1 MIDPHAFSTPA
12 RHAAHATAEAR
23 DMALLGAVAFRG
35 DDAAFEQLYRLH
47 VRAVIGAAYAI
58 CRDAW
63 IAEDIAQRAFAMLW
77 ERAGRLAAKS
87 VRLRPWL
94 VTVARNAAID
104 HLRAAQPTAEVTA
117 EADALCPQEA
127 AVTQALIADLT
138 PALAALS
145 PDQRTVIELRYF
157 GGLTFPA
164 IAERTGERLETVKSR
179 ARLALGH
186 LRRLLG

>member
-1 MIDPHAFSTPA
+1 MIDPQDCPNLA
-12 RHAAHATAEAR
+12 RHPAQSMAEAR
-23 DMALLGAVAFRG
+23 DTALLGAVAFRG
-35 DDAAFEQLYRLH
+35 DGAAFEQLYRLH
-47 VRAVIGAAYAI
+47 VRAVTGAAYAI
-58 CRDAW
+58 CRDIW
-63 IAEDIAQRAFAMLW
+63 TAEDIAQRTFATLW

-104 HLRAAQPTAEVTA
+104 HLRAAQPYTELTP

-127 AVTQALIADLT
+127 AVTQALIADLA
-138 PALAALS
+138 PALATLS
-145 PDQRTVIELRYF
+145 SEQRTVIELRYF
-157 GGLTFPA
+157 AGLTFPA

-179 ARLALGH
+179 ARLALAH

>member
-1 MIDPHAFSTPA
+1 MIDPHEFPA
-12 RHAAHATAEAR
+12 AVPHAADVTAEAR
-23 DMALLGAVAFRG
+23 DTALLGAVALRG
-35 DDAAFEQLYRLH
+35 DEAAFEQLYRLH
-47 VRAVIGAAYAI
+47 VRAVTRAAYAI
-58 CRDAW
+58 CRDTW
-63 IAEDIAQRAFAMLW
+63 IAEDIAQRAFATLW

-104 HLRAAQPTAEVTA
+104 HWRAAQPCIELTT
-117 EADALCPQEA
+117 EADAVCPQDA
-127 AVTQALIADLT
+127 AVMQALIADLT

-145 PDQRTVIELRYF
+145 SEQRTVIELRYF
-157 GGLTFPA
+157 AGLTFPA